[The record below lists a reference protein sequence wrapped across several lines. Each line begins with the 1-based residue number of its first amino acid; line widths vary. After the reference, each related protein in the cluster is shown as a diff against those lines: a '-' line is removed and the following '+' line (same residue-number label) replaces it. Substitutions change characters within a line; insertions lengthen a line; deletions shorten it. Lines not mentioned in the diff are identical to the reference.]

1 MPGEAKLRMACLCDA
16 LQQTRSSACP
26 RPWRLQAAAAQTLAL
41 QAPGRIRLK
50 KALPR
55 QLPRRLESIQKRSLF
70 IAAQKLDF
78 DFSFTESMPWNV
90 GLIFRSSEIFIDNVV
105 GGPQELRRRWRP
117 FVCRSRLWITA
128 VFC

>member
-1 MPGEAKLRMACLCDA
+1 M
-16 LQQTRSSACP
+16 QQQAIGGAP
-26 RPWRLQAAAAQTLAL
+26 LQALRQTLY
-41 QAPGRIRLK
+41 RSV
-50 KALPR
+50 
-55 QLPRRLESIQKRSLF
+55 LESIQKSSIF
-70 IAAQKLDF
+70 IAAQKQSF